1 MTALAPEKTTGL
13 RAKQFHFPV
22 GVEWTGGRRV
32 AAQVEGKPPIEIAPP
47 PVFRG
52 TDPATW
58 SPEDFLVAAAASCLA
73 VTFTGLAERAG
84 LEYAELAV
92 DADGV
97 CSRRDDGRFGFTRL
111 ELRLALASDAP
122 EEARRLATQAEEDC
136 LISAS
141 LALPVETVIEVRPRS
156 AR

>member
-1 MTALAPEKTTGL
+1 MTALAPEKTTRL
-13 RAKQFHFPV
+13 RAKEFHFPLR
-22 GVEWTGGRRV
+22 VEWTGGRRV
-32 AAQVEGKPPIEIAPP
+32 AAQVEGKPPIEIEPP

-52 TDPATW
+52 TDPAAW

-97 CSRRDDGRFGFTRL
+97 CSRRDDGRFGFSRL
-111 ELRLALASDAP
+111 ELRLAVASDAP